1 MYVLQYTTIDAI
13 ANMLPHLL
21 FEGAAQL
28 VDEAYDSYGK
38 QLIPLSLILDVAWQ
52 EESEITRILGQ
63 IYELPLRLVVD
74 STKAVLAKVANHLI
88 AAELKRRLMEQ
99 NPVPNLGSTVG
110 SGSSSNEAIA
120 KNLLLTYT
128 VGHNIIV
135 PGLGA
140 LPQGF
145 EPMQPVFL
153 EGEIPRTVTPDTIV
167 NRRISFGNFTGAPTQ
182 VKAANYLVDTSIPG
196 QEPILT
202 NFNNN
207 FDIYG

>member
-1 MYVLQYTTIDAI
+1 MPYQLIYTTIDAI

-21 FEGAAQL
+21 FEGSVQIL
-28 VDEAYDSYGK
+28 DEARDSYGK
-38 QLIPLSLILDVAWQ
+38 IVVPLSLVLDIAWQ

-63 IYELPLRLVVD
+63 IYVTPLQLTVD
-74 STKAVLAKVANHLI
+74 ATRAVLAKLANHLI
-88 AAELKRRLMEQ
+88 AAEIKRRLMEQ
-99 NPVPNLGSTVG
+99 NPVPDLGANTA

-140 LPQGF
+140 PPQGL

-153 EGEIPRTVTPDTIV
+153 EGETARTKTPDTV
-167 NRRISFGNFTGAPTQ
+167 VERRISFGSFANAPTQ
-182 VKAANYLVDTSIPG
+182 PKAVNYLVDTSIPG
-196 QEPILT
+196 QEPIIT
-202 NFNNN
+202 TTPY